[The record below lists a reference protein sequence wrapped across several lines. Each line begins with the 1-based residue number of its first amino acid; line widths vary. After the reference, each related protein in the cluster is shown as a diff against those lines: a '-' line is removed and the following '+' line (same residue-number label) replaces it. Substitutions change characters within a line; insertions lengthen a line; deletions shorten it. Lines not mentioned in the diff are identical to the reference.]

1 MEKKFSFLN
10 YENTEMCI
18 TSIFKNHTFP
28 RKQQKSLTHL
38 IMQILLMFPVGSD
51 MLYV

>member
-1 MEKKFSFLN
+1 MYNKYL
-10 YENTEMCI
+10 
-18 TSIFKNHTFP
+18 KNRTFP

-38 IMQILLMFPVGSD
+38 IMQMQILLMFPVGSA

>member
-1 MEKKFSFLN
+1 MEKKFNFLN

-18 TSIFKNHTFP
+18 TSFKKNHTFP
-28 RKQQKSLTHL
+28 RKQQKSLTHTQ
-38 IMQILLMFPVGSD
+38 MQILLMFPVGSA